1 MSTILK
7 NTKEYLFI
15 TIGLFVFV
23 LGWTAFLIPSEIIGG
38 GVSGIGTI
46 LFFATE
52 KAIPVGYTYLALN
65 VVLLVLALKI
75 LGAGFGVKTVYGII
89 VASVL
94 FSVMQKIIT
103 EPILPDEKLL
113 SAIIGGML
121 SGAGIGITFIQGG
134 STGGTD
140 IVAMIINKYR
150 NISPGRIILYID
162 LVIIGSSFLVFWQNT
177 YQERFQTIVF
187 GYVAMGITAYTI
199 DMILGGSKQSLQ
211 VFIISKKH
219 DAIAEK
225 IATQMRRGVTVIEG
239 KGWYSKENQTI
250 LMVLVRKHEM
260 SDVYKMIKDNDPDA
274 FLSVANVMGV
284 YGKGFDQIKI

>member
-1 MSTILK
+1 MSAILK
-7 NTKEYLFI
+7 NTREYLMI
-15 TIGLFVFV
+15 TIGLFIFV

-65 VVLLVLALKI
+65 VILLILALKI
-75 LGAGFGVKTVYGII
+75 LGAGFGVKTVYGIV

-162 LVIIGSSFLVFWQNT
+162 LVIIGSSFFVFWQNT